1 MRICQSIRPLT
12 RANFSCPAL
21 RNCLNQ
27 AMTQSPLIVRT
38 LRELRGQI
46 WEWRGAG
53 ETIGFVPTMGALHSG
68 HLSLITLSKTK
79 TSKTVASI
87 FVNPTQF
94 APGEDFE
101 SYPRTEDDD
110 IAKLASAGC
119 DLVYIPERDSM
130 YNAHHATHIKVG
142 GVADNLETDHRPT
155 FFEGVA
161 LVVTKLLNRVAPD
174 AAIFGEKDYQQL
186 ATIRRLV
193 EDLDMPIEII
203 GAPIARDEHGL
214 ALSSRNKYFDAGG
227 INTAR
232 MLSTLMF
239 DCADKLARGEDI
251 QTCVRDTVA
260 RLERAGFT
268 GVDYVTVASV
278 NSLTILHDGKIDHP
292 ARLLIAAHCP
302 KNGKDGDTVRL
313 IDNCAI

>member
-1 MRICQSIRPLT
+1 MKKTPIIIR
-12 RANFSCPAL
+12 
-21 RNCLNQ
+21 
-27 AMTQSPLIVRT
+27 TQ
-38 LRELRGQI
+38 RELRGQI

-68 HLSLITLSKTK
+68 HLSLVELAKTRA
-79 TSKTVASI
+79 TKTVASI

-110 IAKLASAGC
+110 VEKLASVGC
-119 DLVYIPERDSM
+119 DLVYIPQDGSM

-174 AAIFGEKDYQQL
+174 VAVFGEKDYQQL

-193 EDLDMPIEII
+193 EDLDMPIDII
-203 GAPIARDEHGL
+203 GAPIARDDHGL
-214 ALSSRNKYFDAGG
+214 ALSSRNKYFSDSGL
-227 INTAR
+227 ITAR
-232 MLSTLMF
+232 KLNTIMF
-239 DCADKLARGEDI
+239 ECAAQLATGRDI
-251 QTCVRDTVA
+251 QDCVFDAVDA
-260 RLERAGFT
+260 LKIAGFT
-268 GVDYVTVASV
+268 SVDYVTVASV
-278 NSLTILHDGKIDHP
+278 NSLTILHEGRLDLP

-302 KNGKDGDTVRL
+302 KNGQDGATVRL
-313 IDNCAI
+313 IDNCAIAVPSC

>member
-1 MRICQSIRPLT
+1 
-12 RANFSCPAL
+12 
-21 RNCLNQ
+21 
-27 AMTQSPLIVRT
+27 MTQMPLIVRNI
-38 LRELRGQI
+38 RELRGQI

-68 HLSLITLSKTK
+68 HLSLVELSKTK

-101 SYPRTEDDD
+101 SYPRTEKED
-110 IAKLASAGC
+110 IEKLASVGC

-174 AAIFGEKDYQQL
+174 VAVFGEKDYQQL

-214 ALSSRNKYFDAGG
+214 ALSSRNKYFDASGLT
-227 INTAR
+227 TAR
-232 MLSTLMF
+232 KLNTIMF
-239 DCADKLARGEDI
+239 ACAKQLAEGKDI
-251 QTCVRDTVA
+251 QQGVFAAVDALKV
-260 RLERAGFT
+260 AGFT
-268 GVDYVTVASV
+268 SVDYVTVAST
-278 NSLTILHDGKIDHP
+278 NSLTILHEGQIDRP

-302 KNGKDGDTVRL
+302 KNGKDGETVRL
-313 IDNCAI
+313 IDNCAIGD